1 MNDRSIRDS
10 GGGLRRIGTNFR
22 EAASTVGVASTVGM
36 MSAVGM
42 AAAGLAAA
50 GLAGAV
56 RNAEK
61 WEEGMARMPIATVQ
75 HVNRYFIP
83 RSLAS

>member
-42 AAAGLAAA
+42 AAAGLA
-50 GLAGAV
+50 GAV
-56 RNAEK
+56 RNAEE